1 MPYGV
6 YVRRG
11 KLGKW
16 WLKFPCPSCMDAARV
31 LRTLQSCR
39 PDAQV
44 RTRRFK
50 SYEDVT
56 FRLREPNEVQKVPR
70 IKKQISRH
78 PDLPGQLKMF

>member
-6 YVRRG
+6 YIRKG
-11 KLGKW
+11 KGKW
-16 WLKFPCPSCMDAARV
+16 WLEFLCPDGVAAGVV

-39 PDAQV
+39 PNAQV

-70 IKKQISRH
+70 VKKQISRH